1 MADSQA
7 GAGKARC
14 RGGLIVIGDEV
25 LQRRV
30 DERNIAAVLDA
41 FARYGIEPGE
51 VAILADDVDRIAQVV
66 RDFAARFDLV
76 LTTGGVGP
84 THDDLTWQA
93 VAQATDD
100 ALVLRQDV
108 VDAME
113 ARAGKALTP
122 KQRRMAVLPSKTEV
136 ELLPAGGFAMH
147 TGHVWVLPGVPSM
160 AARKLD
166 GICARYQGQVPA
178 VVEAYF
184 TADEWDVVAAIDVVV
199 AAHPAVQIGSYPL
212 FDPSLDHRLR
222 VSLRAEG
229 DAVGVAAVVAAL
241 AELLAAIGEGKWV
254 RTTWRSGGPAET

>member
-1 MADSQA
+1 MAATQNA
-7 GAGKARC
+7 GGKARC

-25 LQRRV
+25 LQRRTE
-30 DERNIAAVLDA
+30 ERNVAAVLDA

-51 VAILADDVDRIAQVV
+51 VAILGDDVVRIAQVV
-66 RDFAARFDLV
+66 REFAARFDVV

-93 VAQATDD
+93 VALATDD

-113 ARAGKALTP
+113 QRSGQALSP
-122 KQRRMAVLPSKTEV
+122 EQRRMAVLPTRTEV

-178 VVEAYF
+178 LVEAYC
-184 TADEWDVVAAIDVVV
+184 TADEWLVVATIDAIV
-199 AAHPAVQIGSYPL
+199 AAHPQVQIGSYPV
-212 FDPSLDHRLR
+212 FDLSLDHRLR
-222 VSLRAEG
+222 VSMRAEG
-229 DAVGVAAVVAAL
+229 DSVGLTTVEACLAAL
-241 AELLAAIGEGKWV
+241 IAAIGADKLV
-254 RTTWRSGGPAET
+254 RTVWLSGGPAAA